1 MARYDAV
8 LFDVDGTLI
17 HSSPGI
23 LATMEY
29 TFREM
34 GIDPSEIDL
43 TRYLGPPLRRSFGE
57 HFSDEAMVE
66 HMVKV
71 YRDRYAVDG
80 CHRCEVFE
88 GVVDMLSQLK
98 NAGILLY
105 TATSKPTTVVTP
117 ILEEKGLSEYFTFI
131 GGASED
137 SSIDTKTAVMQ
148 HVLAR
153 PELKNARVLMVGD
166 RHDDMRGAENCNV
179 PAAGVLYGYGSKEE
193 LAPFEPILLAENCR
207 QLVEHI
213 LKD

>member
-29 TFREM
+29 TFHQM
-34 GIDPSEIDL
+34 GIDPSKIDL

-57 HFSDEAMVE
+57 HFSDPATVE
-66 HMVKV
+66 RMVKI

-80 CHRCEVFE
+80 CHRCEVFD
-88 GVVDMLSQLK
+88 GVISMLSQLRD
-98 NAGILLY
+98 AGILLY
-105 TATSKPTTVVTP
+105 TATSKPTSVVTP
-117 ILEEKGLSEYFTFI
+117 ILQEKGLAQYFTFI
-131 GGASED
+131 GGASDD

-153 PELKNARVLMVGD
+153 PELNNARVLMVGD
-166 RHDDMRGAENCNV
+166 RHDDMKGAADCGV
-179 PAAGVLYGYGSKEE
+179 PVAGVLYGYGSKQE
-193 LAPFEPILLAENCR
+193 LEPYHPILFAENC
-207 QLVEHI
+207 QQIVDYV